1 MIETLSWTDSALQW
15 FEKVQIELSSDDTLT
30 RLDAEGK
37 SSMCTNNLNKAIATV
52 KHLESCFSL
61 EIN

>member
-1 MIETLSWTDSALQW
+1 MIETLSWTDAALQW
-15 FEKVQIELSSDDTLT
+15 FEKVQIELSSTDTLT

-61 EIN
+61 EID